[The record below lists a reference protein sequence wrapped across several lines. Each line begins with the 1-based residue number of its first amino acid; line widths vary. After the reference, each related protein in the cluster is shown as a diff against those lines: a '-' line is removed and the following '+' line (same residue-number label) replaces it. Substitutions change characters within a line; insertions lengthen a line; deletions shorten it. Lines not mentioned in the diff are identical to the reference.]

1 MVLGAVVWASI
12 DRRNW
17 NQVEKNN
24 TDCSV
29 VVDSQRVVVVA
40 VADRQTG
47 TVVG

>member
-1 MVLGAVVWASI
+1 MVLGAVVWVSI

-29 VVDSQRVVVVA
+29 VVDSQHVVV

-47 TVVG
+47 TLVR